1 MICCW
6 LPGINC
12 CFGACAHY
20 GASQKAGATALII
33 TEREVVLHI
42 RAHQNVLCC
51 SCCCTAGSVTVTVP
65 YEQITDV
72 RVSTPGTGCC
82 NMFATPTLCVE
93 TANNKVG
100 QDGKA
105 EPEIKVIG
113 LLNPL
118 QVRTIILDGR
128 DALLRER
135 HGMGGAGPSSGQY
148 TAPPITQQP
157 HPSKSDADMI
167 FQLQRRRLLV
177 SKAGGTCHTLF
188 LSSKNNRELA
198 RKKERMKQSVRERNR
213 VGVAC
218 DCR

>member
-1 MICCW
+1 
-6 LPGINC
+6 
-12 CFGACAHY
+12 
-20 GASQKAGATALII
+20 
-33 TEREVVLHI
+33 
-42 RAHQNVLCC
+42 
-51 SCCCTAGSVTVTVP
+51 
-65 YEQITDV
+65 
-72 RVSTPGTGCC
+72 
-82 NMFATPTLCVE
+82 MFATPTLCVE

-157 HPSKSDADMI
+157 NPSKSDADMI

-177 SKAGGTCHTLF
+177 SKAGDTKTRIVVVNASDEWAAVCAVCAE
-188 LSSKNNRELA
+188 K
-198 RKKERMKQSVRERNR
+198 
-213 VGVAC
+213 VGVDASRPLSLSL
-218 DCR
+218 DNGAELSDTLELNDNDHVIVTPIN